1 MRSFAI
7 LLALFCGATDAFSPL
22 LARRSIVKYDTSKP
36 VPAPIVDKA
45 LEAAI
50 MAPCHFLSE
59 PWRFYTAGPETKA
72 KLCALNEE
80 KKAMFEGVP
89 EWLIVTMCSEHE
101 EGSKLY
107 YEDHAAVSCATQNFM
122 LSLASEGVGSK
133 WMTGALGAAPEDVLA
148 AVGADAGKEKMMGA
162 IWYGYP
168 GKPLSADN
176 KAPPRKLGLASTLT
190 KLP

>member
-1 MRSFAI
+1 
-7 LLALFCGATDAFSPL
+7 
-22 LARRSIVKYDTSKP
+22 
-36 VPAPIVDKA
+36 
-45 LEAAI
+45 

-72 KLCALNEE
+72 KLCALNED

-122 LSLASEGVGSK
+122 LSLASEGFGSK
-133 WMTGALGAAPEDVLA
+133 WMTGALGISGDKMFSEVL
-148 AVGADAGKEKMMGA
+148 GIDMGTEHYMGT
-162 IWYGYP
+162 ILM
-168 GKPLSADN
+168 GKPLVPVSQM
-176 KAPPRKLGLASTLT
+176 KVPRSKKGTGEPIFT
-190 KLP
+190 TFK